1 MTIERTAPRAV
12 QDCPT
17 PPAEDAWQSAGDF
30 PARAFASPAEALEWA
45 GVLTRAG
52 ESLRADAALAMLG
65 QGDPIADVV
74 AATGLAVQHLHELRD
89 RDEHTRQ
96 RLVYSQAYYERHP
109 GRIRDQ
115 WYAVGDGD
123 PELPAGGISARERQA

>member
-45 GVLTRAG
+45 G
-52 ESLRADAALAMLG
+52 
-65 QGDPIADVV
+65 
-74 AATGLAVQHLHELRD
+74 
-89 RDEHTRQ
+89 
-96 RLVYSQAYYERHP
+96 
-109 GRIRDQ
+109 
-115 WYAVGDGD
+115 YAVGDGD